1 MATQQDLKARLIVE
15 AATEGDGEIE
25 ALASELESLA
35 REGGGA
41 APKLQ
46 ALAASLREM
55 GQQDQAV
62 SHFAALRRQTADT
75 ATAMDAAS
83 ATVDRLAQEL
93 EQASGAARQAASAQA
108 DAARS
113 VQQARERQAQLK
125 DAIAQTNA
133 ELKAARAA
141 YREGGGDSEQYA
153 RQIGEGA
160 AQLKVLKAEQK
171 QAAAEV
177 RALANAQRDA
187 AAQSRAAA
195 QTQQAVASEYERAV
209 KSASQLSGTLREQ
222 NQALA
227 QARQAL
233 DSAGLSTQG
242 LSDQQAEL
250 RASLVQAERQAADYV
265 EVVRQMRA
273 ESGALGPALQATFK
287 QLGMRGV
294 AQITAE
300 IEQLQAAMRGLKG
313 QKLLPE
319 DASRL
324 TTELQRRIESLRG
337 EMKGAQGEARGAAD
351 AVGQLGDRSRT
362 AGSQIGAAAHKA
374 LAWTSALVGL
384 NQLRQVASNVLETGS
399 AFEQLDRRLTGI
411 LGSAE
416 KAGHAMAMIKQLAQ
430 DTPFDVQGLTDT
442 YAKLS
447 AFGLQ
452 PTREQMLAIID
463 TAAKLGGGTEALTGV
478 SLALGQAW
486 TKQKLQ
492 GEEILQLAERGV
504 PVWDLLAKATGRNVQ
519 ELQKMS
525 EAGQLGRDVIVQ
537 LIDAM
542 GRQNAG
548 ASADLMASLAG
559 AVQRAQDAMQDFLN
573 TIAQSGVLDYLT
585 QQLQGLLA
593 EFDRMKASGELD
605 AWAKRIATG
614 FIDVANTAQGV
625 VAVVRQLAPVIEVA
639 AKAFV
644 ALRLAQFA
652 GGLTGVAAAGGQA
665 AGALK
670 LLGAASLPAKLG
682 LTGVSLAAIQL
693 GMELLTIAR
702 NYGAYRAELA
712 KHEALN
718 AQVAAKQEQV
728 AAKLKGISD
737 ATGVVV
743 TSLQELEDAQASGAL
758 VFDEAVGRWLSAE
771 QVQRQLAG
779 ALQATAAE
787 MAAVNASRI
796 VAEFSA
802 ANAASG
808 ETEKAIDQLA
818 ESLQFKDVQ
827 GASAFVLAMEQ
838 IGNTGAL
845 TARQVEEAWQKALGK
860 LSAGE
865 LGALRANLEEA
876 ARTGVISA
884 QQLAQANAQILGA
897 SFARLGVNAAQA
909 LGQISEGAQDAIDS
923 VHLVAEASESAGAS
937 VEQSARAIEMAFGAA
952 IPRAD
957 SLEAIAEL
965 EKQLKALGAAGK
977 ISAEGVQRTQAAL
990 DRQRAT
996 IEDQLPGI
1004 QSLGEALRQLGVKPQ
1019 AELKALADAARQA
1032 FDKVKSSG
1040 TATTREINQA
1050 WKAMAEAAIA
1060 ANDGVADAALKSQA
1074 AQHGFAVTTDE
1085 SGKSVVESMKKAEEA
1100 TKAVGAAAQ
1109 AAAGQMGGMAD
1120 AAWKAGEDLVAQ
1132 ARAHNAALGELR
1144 GTWLDATAAASRY
1157 AAEMAKLV
1165 FEAGKNTA
1173 VMRAEHAELVRQ
1185 MEALER
1191 QQKRLQD
1198 QGGGAA
1204 RGVEDLRLRLL
1215 ELSGTE
1221 DQIARARHERD
1232 VAEVRRQR
1240 ALQELELQ
1248 RALLRQDGAEA
1259 DRLRQEIALLG
1270 EQLALLDK
1278 VFAEEEKQRKARE
1291 KSRGGSGGSDGGGSS
1306 GGKGG
1311 GAAAPPVNITLNANG
1326 VNDPQRLARLI
1337 EPELKKLARLAR

>member
-15 AATEGDGEIE
+15 AATEGDGESE

-374 LAWTSALVGL
+374 LAWTTALVGL
-384 NQLRQVASNVLETGS
+384 NELRQVASNVLETGS

-525 EAGQLGRDVIVQ
+525 EAGQLGRDVILQ

-548 ASADLMASLAG
+548 ASADLMASYAG

-644 ALRLAQFA
+644 AFRLAQFA

-712 KHEALN
+712 ALD
-718 AQVAAKQEQV
+718 QEV
-728 AAKLKGISD
+728 RA
-737 ATGVVV
+737 
-743 TSLQELEDAQASGAL
+743 
-758 VFDEAVGRWLSAE
+758 
-771 QVQRQLAG
+771 
-779 ALQATAAE
+779 ATATIPAARRVLVTNHDTLAYFAAAYDFRVLGSLLPGASTLAE
-787 MAAVNASRI
+787 ATAGNLAALAKAMNEAGVCSLF
-796 VAEFSA
+796 VETTA
-802 ANAASG
+802 A
-808 ETEKAIDQLA
+808 DQLA
-818 ESLQFKDVQ
+818 RALSEELDNCATVRVLSLYSD
-827 GASAFVLAMEQ
+827 
-838 IGNTGAL
+838 
-845 TARQVEEAWQKALGK
+845 ALGPPG
-860 LSAGE
+860 S
-865 LGALRANLEEA
+865 GADSYSGMMRAN
-876 ARTGVISA
+876 V
-884 QQLAQANAQILGA
+884 
-897 SFARLGVNAAQA
+897 
-909 LGQISEGAQDAIDS
+909 
-923 VHLVAEASESAGAS
+923 
-937 VEQSARAIEMAFGAA
+937 
-952 IPRAD
+952 
-957 SLEAIAEL
+957 
-965 EKQLKALGAAGK
+965 
-977 ISAEGVQRTQAAL
+977 
-990 DRQRAT
+990 AT
-996 IEDQLPGI
+996 I
-1004 QSLGEALRQLGVKPQ
+1004 
-1019 AELKALADAARQA
+1019 
-1032 FDKVKSSG
+1032 
-1040 TATTREINQA
+1040 
-1050 WKAMAEAAIA
+1050 
-1060 ANDGVADAALKSQA
+1060 
-1074 AQHGFAVTTDE
+1074 
-1085 SGKSVVESMKKAEEA
+1085 VE
-1100 TKAVGAAAQ
+1100 G
-1109 AAAGQMGGMAD
+1109 
-1120 AAWKAGEDLVAQ
+1120 
-1132 ARAHNAALGELR
+1132 
-1144 GTWLDATAAASRY
+1144 
-1157 AAEMAKLV
+1157 
-1165 FEAGKNTA
+1165 
-1173 VMRAEHAELVRQ
+1173 
-1185 MEALER
+1185 
-1191 QQKRLQD
+1191 LQ
-1198 QGGGAA
+1198 
-1204 RGVEDLRLRLL
+1204 
-1215 ELSGTE
+1215 
-1221 DQIARARHERD
+1221 
-1232 VAEVRRQR
+1232 
-1240 ALQELELQ
+1240 
-1248 RALLRQDGAEA
+1248 
-1259 DRLRQEIALLG
+1259 
-1270 EQLALLDK
+1270 
-1278 VFAEEEKQRKARE
+1278 
-1291 KSRGGSGGSDGGGSS
+1291 
-1306 GGKGG
+1306 
-1311 GAAAPPVNITLNANG
+1311 
-1326 VNDPQRLARLI
+1326 
-1337 EPELKKLARLAR
+1337 